1 MFKYK
6 TIKILN
12 DIDIQNGMIH
22 SVDAQ
27 DVEVVDHDRYWG
39 FQNYMRQEYKKFT
52 ADKKLDL
59 TNVKTI
65 FFTAKCDVSR
75 EKLKSLLDKHN
86 MKVTRDQ
93 SKADVIITNA
103 KYFVDMIPFET
114 LSIITGFDNVG
125 IQKNAFVHPVDINNI
140 MHCYIKDSIRNTIL
154 SAIDKKYFTRGT
166 WSERFFEFSNGSL
179 AIIKKVDLDNNEL
192 FQNVASSTGNV
203 YDQQAILDLM
213 GESIIDR
220 SAFEGLDAMLKS
232 TDNSNHTV
240 AMTIIANCNYQKS
253 LVYILELCRRHNRT
267 MWDNSVR
274 KTVGFKGF
282 VNYLGN
288 DMRYQLRVH
297 YDDIFRIVINKDA
310 VTQDTIDFLY
320 ELGAEEFSASSDNI
334 TFTSYRFTDS
344 AMKKLQSKLK
354 TDDDG
359 FPSGGEVLQQE
370 VSVQLQQPE
379 QTNVCTE
386 YFL

>member
-6 TIKILN
+6 TVKILN
-12 DIDIQNGMIH
+12 DINIQDGRIH
-22 SVDAQ
+22 SVDTQ

-39 FQNYMRQEYKKFT
+39 FQNYMKDEYKKFT
-52 ADKKLDL
+52 ADRKLDL

-65 FFTAKCDVSR
+65 FFTPKCDVSR
-75 EKLKSLLDKHN
+75 EKLRSLLDKHN
-86 MKVTRDQ
+86 MKVTRDS

-103 KYFVDMIPFET
+103 KYFADMIPFG
-114 LSIITGFDNVG
+114 SCNKIKGFDDVN
-125 IQKNAFVHPVDINNI
+125 IQSKAFVNPTDINNI
-140 MHCYIKDSIRNTIL
+140 MHCHVQDAIRNVMLVTL
-154 SAIDKKYFTRGT
+154 DRKYFSRNG
-166 WSERFFEFSNGSL
+166 WSDRFFDFSGSIS
-179 AIIKKVDLDNNEL
+179 IIKKSDLDNNEL
-192 FQNVASSTGNV
+192 FQNIVNGTGNV
-203 YDQQAILDLM
+203 YDQQVILDLM

-232 TDNSNHTV
+232 TDSSNHTV

-253 LVYILELCRRHNRT
+253 LIYILELCRRHNRT

-282 VNYLGN
+282 INYMGGN
-288 DMRYQLRVH
+288 MRYQLRMD
-297 YDDIFRIVINKDA
+297 YDDIFRTVLDKDA

-370 VSVQLQQPE
+370 VSVQLQQSE
-379 QTNVCTE
+379 QTDVCTE
-386 YFL
+386 HIL

>member
-12 DIDIQNGMIH
+12 DINIQDGRIH
-22 SVDAQ
+22 SVDTR

-39 FQNYMRQEYKKFT
+39 FQNYMREEYKKFT
-52 ADKKLDL
+52 ANKKLDL

-65 FFTAKCDVSR
+65 FFTPKCDVSR
-75 EKLKSLLDKHN
+75 EKLRSLLDKHN
-86 MKVTRDQ
+86 MKVTRDS

-103 KYFVDMIPFET
+103 KYFVDMIPFE
-114 LSIITGFDNVG
+114 SRSRITGFDNVN
-125 IQKNAFVHPVDINNI
+125 IQSKAFVNATDINNI
-140 MHCYIKDSIRNTIL
+140 MHCHLQDAIRNTML
-154 SAIDKKYFTRGT
+154 SAIDKKYFSRNG
-166 WSERFFEFSNGSL
+166 WSDRFFEFTGS
-179 AIIKKVDLDNNEL
+179 ISIVKKSDLDNNEL
-192 FQNVASSTGNV
+192 FQNVISGTGNI

-220 SAFEGLDAMLKS
+220 GAFEGLDAMLKS

-253 LVYILELCRRHNRT
+253 LVYLLELCRRYNRT

-282 VNYLGN
+282 INYLGN
-288 DMRYQLRVH
+288 DMRYQLRMN
-297 YDDIFRIVINKDA
+297 YDDIFRIVISKDA

-320 ELGAEEFSASSDNI
+320 ELGADEFSASSDNI
-334 TFTSYRFTDS
+334 TFTSYKFTDK

-370 VSVQLQQPE
+370 VSVQLQQSE
-379 QTNVCTE
+379 QTDVCTE
-386 YFL
+386 HIL

>member
-12 DIDIQNGMIH
+12 DINIQNGMIH
-22 SVDAQ
+22 SVDTQ
-27 DVEVVDHDRYWG
+27 DVEVVDHDKHWG
-39 FQNYMRQEYKKFT
+39 FQNYVRDEYKKFT
-52 ADKKLDL
+52 ANKKLDL

-65 FFTAKCDVSR
+65 FFTAKCEVSR

-86 MKVTRDQ
+86 LKVTRDQ
-93 SKADVIITNA
+93 SKADVVITNA
-103 KYFVDMIPFET
+103 KYFVDMIPFE
-114 LSIITGFDNVG
+114 SHNRIIGFDDVN
-125 IQKNAFVHPVDINNI
+125 IQSRAFVNPTDINRI
-140 MHCYIKDSIRNTIL
+140 MNSHVQGGIRDNML
-154 SAIDKKYFTRGT
+154 RAIDKKYFTTSG
-166 WSERFFEFSNGSL
+166 WSDRFFDFNSTYS
-179 AIIKKVDLDNNEL
+179 IIKKIDLDNNEL
-192 FQNVASSTGNV
+192 FQNVINGTGNI
-203 YDQQAILDLM
+203 YDQQVILDLM

-220 SAFEGLDAMLKS
+220 EAFEGLTAMLKS

-253 LVYILELCRRHNRT
+253 LIYLLELCRRHHRT
-267 MWDNSVR
+267 MWENSVR
-274 KTVGFKGF
+274 KTVAFKGF
-282 VNYLGN
+282 INYLGN
-288 DMRYQLRVH
+288 DIRYQLRFD
-297 YDDIFRIVINKDA
+297 YDDIFNIVINKDA

-334 TFTSYRFTDS
+334 TFTSYRFTDE

-370 VSVQLQQPE
+370 VSVQL
-379 QTNVCTE
+379 
-386 YFL
+386 

>member
-1 MFKYK
+1 
-6 TIKILN
+6 
-12 DIDIQNGMIH
+12 MIH
-22 SVDAQ
+22 SVDTQ
-27 DVEVVDHDRYWG
+27 DVQVVDHDRYWG

-93 SKADVIITNA
+93 SKADVVITNA
-103 KYFVDMIPFET
+103 KYFVDMIPFEIG
-114 LSIITGFDNVG
+114 SMIKGFDNVG

-140 MHCYIKDSIRNTIL
+140 THCYIKDSIRNPMI
-154 SAIDKKYFTRGT
+154 SAIDRKYFTISG
-166 WSERFFEFSNGSL
+166 WSERFFEFTSSL

-192 FQNVASSTGNV
+192 FQNVVSGNGNV
-203 YDQQAILDLM
+203 YDQQVILDLM

-220 SAFEGLDAMLKS
+220 EAFESLDAMFKS

-274 KTVGFKGF
+274 KTVAFKGF
-282 VNYLGN
+282 INYLGSN
-288 DMRYQLRVH
+288 MRYQLRTN
-297 YDDIFRIVINKDA
+297 YDDIFRTVIDKDA

-334 TFTSYRFTDS
+334 TFTSYRFTDE

-370 VSVQLQQPE
+370 VSVQLQQSE

-386 YFL
+386 HFL

>member
-12 DIDIQNGMIH
+12 DINIQNGMIH
-22 SVDAQ
+22 SVDTQ
-27 DVEVVDHDRYWG
+27 DVEVVDHDKHWG
-39 FQNYMRQEYKKFT
+39 FQNYMRDEYKKFT
-52 ADKKLDL
+52 ANKKLDL

-65 FFTAKCDVSR
+65 FFTAKCEVSR

-86 MKVTRDQ
+86 LKVTRDQ
-93 SKADVIITNA
+93 SKADVVITNA
-103 KYFVDMIPFET
+103 KYFVDMIPFE
-114 LSIITGFDNVG
+114 SHNRITGFDDVN
-125 IQKNAFVHPVDINNI
+125 IQSKAFVNPTDINRI
-140 MHCYIKDSIRNTIL
+140 MNSHVQGGIRDNML
-154 SAIDKKYFTRGT
+154 RAIDKKYFTRSG
-166 WSERFFEFSNGSL
+166 WSDRFFDFNSSYS
-179 AIIKKVDLDNNEL
+179 IIKKMDLDNNEL
-192 FQNVASSTGNV
+192 FQNVINGTGNI
-203 YDQQAILDLM
+203 YDQQVILDLM

-220 SAFEGLDAMLKS
+220 EAFEGLTAMLKS

-253 LVYILELCRRHNRT
+253 LIYLLELCRRHHRT
-267 MWDNSVR
+267 MWENSVR
-274 KTVGFKGF
+274 KTVAFKGF
-282 VNYLGN
+282 INYLGN
-288 DMRYQLRVH
+288 DIRYQLRFD

-334 TFTSYRFTDS
+334 TFTSYRFTDK
-344 AMKKLQSKLK
+344 AMKQLQSKLK

-379 QTNVCTE
+379 QTDVCTKL
-386 YFL
+386 FL